1 MAKSLKT
8 ILGNDKKLEGVKSS
22 SKEKLDLGG
31 YTPKAGDEKKFVTKH
46 EIEKF
51 ADRVGNDDKAYKASN
66 KQADYPKQDEK
77 VYESALS
84 DSEGIQSYGP
94 AGSTPASHADEK
106 KFKKKKVN
114 EATLDRVYD
123 VLEHIAANETVFK
136 FKNGEKA
143 IIDAE
148 SAFTMWEIYD
158 ALTEENKAK
167 FVEVAFN
174 SPEAFYDIVGLRGE

>member
-31 YTPKAGDEKKFVTKH
+31 YTPKAGDEKKFVAKH

-51 ADRVGNDDKAYKASN
+51 ADRVGNGDKAYKPSTKEAS
-66 KQADYPKQDEK
+66 YPKQDEK

-84 DSEGIQSYGP
+84 DSEGIQKYGP
-94 AGSTPASHADEK
+94 EGSTPASPSSEK
-106 KFKKKKVN
+106 KFKKKLKE
-114 EATLDRVYD
+114 EAIDMVYD
-123 VLEHIAANETVFK
+123 ILEHIAANETVIK
-136 FKNGEKA
+136 FKNGERA
-143 IIDAE
+143 VIDADT
-148 SAFTMWEIYD
+148 AFTMWEIYD

-167 FVEVAFN
+167 FIEVAFN
-174 SPEAFYDIVGLRGE
+174 SPEEFYDIAGLRGE